1 MKYDCLDELSKEK
14 FKNIIIR
21 WGFRDA
27 YENMQAYDLLYAFLE
42 ELKNNVEEEYLYHE
56 QAWLNAY
63 DMLRKRLKN

>member
-1 MKYDCLDELSKEK
+1 
-14 FKNIIIR
+14 
-21 WGFRDA
+21 
-27 YENMQAYDLLYAFLE
+27 MQAYDLLDTFLE